1 MSSGGKAPPSLNLN
15 LKKKMNLRL
24 TTIPEPDLVVEEEKK
39 QADPIITPVNQNP
52 QISSAYNSNL
62 NSASPNMDFKNTVP
76 TEIIQPKPKK
86 VEPKSGDDFSLYI
99 LRFTK
104 R

>member
-39 QADPIITPVNQNP
+39 QADPIITPVNQ
-52 QISSAYNSNL
+52 
-62 NSASPNMDFKNTVP
+62 
-76 TEIIQPKPKK
+76 
-86 VEPKSGDDFSLYI
+86 
-99 LRFTK
+99 
-104 R
+104 